1 MLGLIMFCLVC
12 GALIFAMDSNSKA
25 KMYKRALEEKIREEK
40 DRKEKEAIKRKREA
54 AGLKEDEEELKDEK
68 TAATAD
74 LKNRSYSF
82 KYSALLK
89 EEDKLDASSK
99 ESSTDKDLEE
109 ASAKVIDSA
118 NNEPLKVTE
127 KLDEAQAETVKP
139 DITKP
144 IIQKPKLKFKMPDKN
159 FYNIL
164 LMTLGVV
171 FVLLA
176 GIIFATTNWHTMSGV
191 TKLLCILF
199 VVVSVYAL
207 SFFAE
212 KKFKLSFISRS
223 LYILASFLLFMAVI
237 AIAYFKLMGRYLSL
251 SEDTRYLTFF
261 VASIFTE
268 ISLLLALK
276 KLTEDGIPI
285 YAYTE

>member
-89 EEDKLDASSK
+89 EEDKLNASSK

-139 DITKP
+139 DIPKP

-223 LYILASFLLFMAVI
+223 LYILASFL
-237 AIAYFKLMGRYLSL
+237 
-251 SEDTRYLTFF
+251 
-261 VASIFTE
+261 
-268 ISLLLALK
+268 
-276 KLTEDGIPI
+276 
-285 YAYTE
+285 